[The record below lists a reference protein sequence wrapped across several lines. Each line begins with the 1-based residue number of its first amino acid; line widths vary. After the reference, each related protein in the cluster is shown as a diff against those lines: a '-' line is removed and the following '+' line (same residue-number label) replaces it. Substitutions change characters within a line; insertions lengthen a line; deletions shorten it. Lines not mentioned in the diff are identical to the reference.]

1 MKKLQFLAWPKLCTA
16 ALLGAGALFM
26 ASCAQDGYDDKESWE
41 TSVKNTQMVS
51 PSTDGIK
58 VSSSADGLTMN
69 IVWTVVQGAGGYQ
82 FDLYNVND
90 ANNPVLVM
98 SRKVDG
104 CSVEGVPR
112 EEDTNYRL
120 ELKTLGNSSLGNTDA
135 TSTTVKAFTTFTPT
149 YKTIPN
155 GTELVAWFAENPVP
169 DSNSDTWKEFRTT
182 NELDADTIYYD
193 LEAGGAY
200 TLDGL
205 LDFKGHKVVL
215 RSNSKTNQ
223 ATVTYGTEGEISIDQ
238 CFGLKYLVFNCGN
251 TSKDIITTSATPTT
265 TADSKGFY
273 IIEDPV
279 GVQNCTF
286 NDVPNSLIGGAKV
299 SDTNRF
305 CIKTFLLNNCVVKLK
320 TSDKMS
326 STAIINMYKNRGFI
340 NSLTVQNSTFYNTSE
355 FQAKYFIQ
363 YENNMNCNQLENKL
377 SNSYVTISNNTFYNV
392 VKGNQFANWSGIGGK
407 NVTIYNVKA
416 NIFVDCS
423 IEGQIARRIIVNKSN
438 PEMNF
443 AYNTYYLDG
452 ADTSEKEASYDTG
465 IILKSNP
472 GFKNAAAGDFTISG
486 DDQLANQTG
495 DPRWIK

>member
-1 MKKLQFLAWPKLCTA
+1 M
-16 ALLGAGALFM
+16 
-26 ASCAQDGYDDKESWE
+26 
-41 TSVKNTQMVS
+41 
-51 PSTDGIK
+51 
-58 VSSSADGLTMN
+58 
-69 IVWTVVQGAGGYQ
+69 
-82 FDLYNVND
+82 
-90 ANNPVLVM
+90 
-98 SRKVDG
+98 
-104 CSVEGVPR
+104 
-112 EEDTNYRL
+112 
-120 ELKTLGNSSLGNTDA
+120 
-135 TSTTVKAFTTFTPT
+135 
-149 YKTIPN
+149 
-155 GTELVAWFAENPVP
+155 
-169 DSNSDTWKEFRTT
+169 
-182 NELDADTIYYD
+182 
-193 LEAGGAY
+193 
-200 TLDGL
+200 
-205 LDFKGHKVVL
+205 
-215 RSNSKTNQ
+215 
-223 ATVTYGTEGEISIDQ
+223 
-238 CFGLKYLVFNCGN
+238 KYLVFNCAN

-465 IILKSNP
+465 VILKSNP

>member
-149 YKTIPN
+149 YKTIPT
-155 GTELVAWFAENPVP
+155 GTELVAWFAENPIP

-182 NELDADTIYYD
+182 TELDADTIYYD

-205 LDFKGHKVVL
+205 LDF
-215 RSNSKTNQ
+215 
-223 ATVTYGTEGEISIDQ
+223 
-238 CFGLKYLVFNCGN
+238 
-251 TSKDIITTSATPTT
+251 
-265 TADSKGFY
+265 
-273 IIEDPV
+273 
-279 GVQNCTF
+279 
-286 NDVPNSLIGGAKV
+286 
-299 SDTNRF
+299 
-305 CIKTFLLNNCVVKLK
+305 
-320 TSDKMS
+320 
-326 STAIINMYKNRGFI
+326 
-340 NSLTVQNSTFYNTSE
+340 
-355 FQAKYFIQ
+355 
-363 YENNMNCNQLENKL
+363 
-377 SNSYVTISNNTFYNV
+377 
-392 VKGNQFANWSGIGGK
+392 
-407 NVTIYNVKA
+407 
-416 NIFVDCS
+416 
-423 IEGQIARRIIVNKSN
+423 
-438 PEMNF
+438 
-443 AYNTYYLDG
+443 
-452 ADTSEKEASYDTG
+452 
-465 IILKSNP
+465 
-472 GFKNAAAGDFTISG
+472 
-486 DDQLANQTG
+486 
-495 DPRWIK
+495 